1 MYLQKVNATTAEL
14 MYDLYRD
21 FGFPDDYIKNLTV
34 YAVMQDGNLALNA
47 QGKPTLTAFS
57 DDELKFELSHKNYQK
72 VITDPE
78 IDLVSWRENNA

>member
-34 YAVMQDGNLALNA
+34 YVVMQDGNLALNA

-78 IDLVSWRENNA
+78 IDLVSWRNAHE

>member
-1 MYLQKVNATTAEL
+1 MYLQKVNATTAKL

-21 FGFPDDYIKNLTV
+21 LGFPADYINNLTV
-34 YAVMQDGNLALNA
+34 YVVMHDGNLALNA

-57 DDELKFELSHKNYQK
+57 DDEVKFELSHKNYQK

-78 IDLVSWRENNA
+78 IDLVAWRENHA

>member
-21 FGFPDDYIKNLTV
+21 FGFPADYIKNLTV

-78 IDLVSWRENNA
+78 IDLVSWRENHA

>member
-78 IDLVSWRENNA
+78 IDLVSWRENYA

>member
-1 MYLQKVNATTAEL
+1 MYLQKVNVTTAEL

-21 FGFPDDYIKNLTV
+21 FGFPDDYINNLTV

-47 QGKPTLTAFS
+47 QGKPTVTAFS
-57 DDELKFELSHKNYQK
+57 DDELKFELSHNNYQK

-78 IDLVSWRENNA
+78 IDLVSWRENHA

>member
-1 MYLQKVNATTAEL
+1 

-21 FGFPDDYIKNLTV
+21 FGFPDDYINNLTV
-34 YAVMQDGNLALNA
+34 YAVMQDDNLALNA

-78 IDLVSWRENNA
+78 IDLVSWRNAHE

>member
-78 IDLVSWRENNA
+78 IDLVSWRNAHE

>member
-21 FGFPDDYIKNLTV
+21 LGFPADYIKNLTV
-34 YAVMQDGNLALNA
+34 YVVMQDGDLALNA

-57 DDELKFELSHKNYQK
+57 DDEVKFELSHKNYQK

-78 IDLVSWRENNA
+78 IDLVSWRENHA

>member
-21 FGFPDDYIKNLTV
+21 LGFPDDYINNLTV

-57 DDELKFELSHKNYQK
+57 DDEVKFELSHKNYQK

-78 IDLVSWRENNA
+78 IDLVSWRENHA

>member
-1 MYLQKVNATTAEL
+1 MYLQKVNSKTAKL
-14 MYDLYRD
+14 MYDFYRD
-21 FGFPDDYIKNLTV
+21 FGFPDDYINNLTV

-78 IDLVSWRENNA
+78 IDLVSWRENHA

>member
-1 MYLQKVNATTAEL
+1 MYLQKVNSKTAKL
-14 MYDLYRD
+14 MYELYHDL
-21 FGFPDDYIKNLTV
+21 GFPADYIKNLTV
-34 YAVMQDGNLALNA
+34 YVVMQDGDLALNA

-78 IDLVSWRENNA
+78 IDLVSWRNAHE

>member
-57 DDELKFELSHKNYQK
+57 DDEVKFELSHKNYQK
-72 VITDPE
+72 VITDPK
-78 IDLVSWRENNA
+78 IDLVSWRENHA